1 MTSLY
6 NAVTLN
12 PTTQQIKDRDKK
24 VKEAIEYLGD
34 KYLLATPIEKL
45 NGETVCK

>member
-6 NAVTLN
+6 GAVTLS
-12 PTTQQIKDRDKK
+12 PTTKQIKDRDKK

-34 KYLLATPIEKL
+34 KYLLATPMEKL
-45 NGETVCK
+45 NGETACK

>member
-1 MTSLY
+1 MSSFY
-6 NAVTLN
+6 GAVTLS
-12 PTTQQIKDRDKK
+12 PTTQQIKLRDKK

-45 NGETVCK
+45 NGGTTCK

>member
-6 NAVTLN
+6 GAITLS
-12 PTTQQIKDRDKK
+12 PTTQQTKLRDKK

-34 KYLLATPIEKL
+34 KYLLATPMEKL